1 MGQPPRTGDQ
11 FVLPIAE
18 MILLVFTTVSY
29 PANHPQ
35 FVTVKGPQW
44 STLRKWEVPRSWPPP
59 LLPSTHE
66 CFRDPELRLG
76 PGALGRPASFPS
88 SGVRFS
94 PLKDATRDQISGL
107 WTL

>member
-1 MGQPPRTGDQ
+1 MEYLEKVGGSPQ
-11 FVLPIAE
+11 
-18 MILLVFTTVSY
+18 LV
-29 PANHPQ
+29 
-35 FVTVKGPQW
+35 
-44 STLRKWEVPRSWPPP
+44 PP

-94 PLKDATRDQISGL
+94 PLKDAARDQISGL